1 LTRSSYR
8 FGRCKDSYL
17 YRLRGDVLAKRDSNA
32 AEAAYREALR
42 VAREQDAR
50 TYGLQAAHALAK
62 LYRSMNRATDAH
74 AMLTPALEGF
84 SPTSEFP
91 EIEEAQKLLAALV
104 ETDEVK
110 NAAASRQRKLKLQ
123 TIGSSTVLVQRLCCR
138 GNKGRFYPR
147 PRTRCRNCRCR
158 RTIPNLL
165 WRMGRGLLR
174 GAVFEYLGKIKGIWR
189 AVPATRLM
197 VVKPCCSR
205 LDL

>member
-91 EIEEAQKLLAALV
+91 EIEEAQKLLAALNSLPMRPN
-104 ETDEVK
+104 TT
-110 NAAASRQRKLKLQ
+110 KLKLPPGLGIAISPPRRNSLGLWARHP
-123 TIGSSTVLVQRLCCR
+123 TLSIGSEQRAQ
-138 GNKGRFYPR
+138 GSPR
-147 PRTRCRNCRCR
+147 LAN
-158 RTIPNLL
+158 
-165 WRMGRGLLR
+165 
-174 GAVFEYLGKIKGIWR
+174 
-189 AVPATRLM
+189 
-197 VVKPCCSR
+197 
-205 LDL
+205 

>member
-1 LTRSSYR
+1 MTRSSYR
-8 FGRCKDSYL
+8 FARCKDSYL
-17 YRLRGDVLAKRDSNA
+17 YRVRGDVLAKRDSNA
-32 AEAAYREALR
+32 AEAYRAALR

-110 NAAASRQRKLKLQ
+110 NAAASRQRKLKLR
-123 TIGSSTVLVQRLCCR
+123 TSTTLADFEEC
-138 GNKGRFYPR
+138 G
-147 PRTRCRNCRCR
+147 
-158 RTIPNLL
+158 IPES
-165 WRMGRGLLR
+165 
-174 GAVFEYLGKIKGIWR
+174 VFL
-189 AVPATRLM
+189 
-197 VVKPCCSR
+197 
-205 LDL
+205 

>member
-1 LTRSSYR
+1 MTRSSYR

-17 YRLRGDVLAKRDSNA
+17 YRVRGDVLAKRDSNA

-110 NAAASRQRKLKLQ
+110 NAAASRQRKLKLR
-123 TIGSSTVLVQRLCCR
+123 TSTTLADFEEC
-138 GNKGRFYPR
+138 G
-147 PRTRCRNCRCR
+147 
-158 RTIPNLL
+158 IPES
-165 WRMGRGLLR
+165 
-174 GAVFEYLGKIKGIWR
+174 VFL
-189 AVPATRLM
+189 
-197 VVKPCCSR
+197 
-205 LDL
+205 